1 MLARLHFDA
10 EMLNLFSFAGSTS
23 LNTMTYCRESP
34 EHGYC
39 TVQYTTC
46 LLLCSCASTYMFI
59 YIYNTIVEIDPVCS
73 HNRNFMNQMASSVL
87 GLCDS
92 VFRPVNASG

>member
-1 MLARLHFDA
+1 MGTAQLSIQHVC
-10 EMLNLFSFAGSTS
+10 FSA
-23 LNTMTYCRESP
+23 YVP
-34 EHGYC
+34 
-39 TVQYTTC
+39 QPTC
-46 LLLCSCASTYMFI
+46 SYI

-92 VFRPVNASG
+92 VFRPVNVSG